1 MLDFNVI
8 CCVYFILFSIY
19 RLKLQ
24 NYLIMLQ
31 TDNSLLRLGIL
42 FMNKLNR
49 IISGNSLTQ
58 NMLNNKQM

>member
-8 CCVYFILFSIY
+8 CCVYFILFLIY